1 MITSSSGRTKAMEG
15 VPVWIA
21 FAVAATAPILG
32 ILGFWMN
39 LSSRLTKAELMAEE
53 AGREAKEAS
62 ERSTVLAA
70 SFGLYREHIASN
82 YIHRDVMR
90 EVEDRLMQAIDRL
103 ADRLDRVLEK
113 QDRAR

>member
-1 MITSSSGRTKAMEG
+1 MEG
-15 VPVWIA
+15 VPGWIA
-21 FAVAATAPILG
+21 FVVAATAPILG
-32 ILGFWMN
+32 IVGFWMN
-39 LSSRLTKAELMAEE
+39 LSSRITKAEVVAEE
-53 AGREAKEAS
+53 ADKEAKSAS
-62 ERSTVLAA
+62 EKAAILSA
-70 SFGLYREHIASN
+70 SFGLYREHIAAN

>member
-1 MITSSSGRTKAMEG
+1 MEG

-21 FAVAATAPILG
+21 FAIAATAPILG
-32 ILGFWMN
+32 VVGFWMN
-39 LSSRLTKAELMAEE
+39 LSSRITKAEITAEE
-53 AGREAKEAS
+53 AKKEAS
-62 ERSTVLAA
+62 ESAEKSSILSA
-70 SFGLYREHIASN
+70 SFGLYREHIAAN

-113 QDRAR
+113 QDRTR

>member
-39 LSSRLTKAELMAEE
+39 LSSRLTKAEVDSEE
-53 AGREAKEAS
+53 AKKEAAS
-62 ERSTVLAA
+62 ALEKAAVLSA
-70 SFGLYREHIASN
+70 SFGLYREHIAAN

-103 ADRLDRVLEK
+103 GDRLDRVLEK

>member
-1 MITSSSGRTKAMEG
+1 MITLSSGRNKTMEG

-39 LSSRLTKAELMAEE
+39 LSSRLTKAELTADE
-53 AGREAKEAS
+53 ADKAAKDAS
-62 ERSTVLAA
+62 DKASVLSA

-103 ADRLDRVLEK
+103 ADRLDRVLERS
-113 QDRAR
+113 DRGH